1 MSNLTISVDDEL
13 IRQARIKA
21 IEQGT
26 SVSAKVREFLAK
38 YARDTDPTVP
48 AAPVDLPV
56 FNGAGGLKQGIDPL
70 SNKSLLQAAEE

>member
-26 SVSAKVREFLAK
+26 SVSAKVREFLAQ
-38 YARDTDPTVP
+38 YARSGHTVP
-48 AAPVDLPV
+48 ATVPVALPV
-56 FNGAGGLKQGIDPL
+56 FDGATGLQQGIDPL
-70 SNKSLLQAAEE
+70 SNASLLQAAEE

>member
-21 IEQGT
+21 IKQGT
-26 SVSAKVREFLAK
+26 SVSAKVREFLAQ
-38 YARDTDPTVP
+38 YARGTDTATP
-48 AAPVDLPV
+48 AAPVVLPV
-56 FNGAGGLKQGIDPL
+56 FDGASGLQLGIDPL